1 MLATGK
7 QFDELEIRILGPL
20 EISLDGRLLP
30 IRAPRLQAALG
41 ALLLRVDEV
50 VTLEHLVSSIW
61 GGEPPADPANQVA
74 TCISMIR
81 RRLRDFGVQR
91 DVLVTQPPGYRFVAD
106 GVRIDTATALQ
117 LRSAA
122 QERFSEGDLEGALQI
137 LKEALSLW
145 RGPALSGIG
154 RPEWAAEVHRWEEEY
169 VSLRSICSDVQLR
182 LGHYDD
188 LTSELSAFIQ
198 KFPLLEQ
205 PRGVLMTAMARS
217 GRQADALQ
225 LYRNTSGF
233 LREELGVTP
242 GRQLQQ
248 LHEQILK
255 GTLPA
260 PSTSSPAKDAR
271 PWAPTGHAPPQPAA
285 ATPVQESVGTSPA
298 VTAGPCLLPG
308 DLAEFTGRQ
317 EEVRRLQEALVP
329 AQSSVPQVLL
339 VGPGGTGKTALAVHT
354 AHAMRP
360 AFPDGQLYMNLRG
373 MSGQP
378 VAPEEAL
385 ARFLRELG
393 LPGPLPETLDER
405 AESYRRLL
413 ADRHMLI
420 VLDDAADA
428 RQVLPLLPGTGSCAV
443 LITSRS
449 RLTTI
454 PTTRVLEIEVFDR
467 QQALTLLALLV
478 GRARVAAEP
487 EVAEQ
492 LVAYCGRLPLAVRIL
507 SAKLASKP
515 HWTLK
520 KAAARLADERRRLD
534 ELAHED
540 LEVRASLELSH
551 QGISPA
557 ARQLFR
563 RLALVAAS
571 DFGDWVCAPLAA
583 LPLAEAEDLLEELL
597 DARLLD
603 VVSPDDVGEPRYRM
617 HDLVRLYAL
626 EQVHDLE
633 PQEQRVAALVRLGM
647 TTLALADRAHRAVC
661 GGDFTVVHN
670 LAQPPSIPPDI
681 LDRVGRDPLAWY
693 EADRVTV
700 SALCRQLAE
709 QDQDELAWDLAAT
722 CRCQFSLRFHFDEW
736 RETHEVALRAA
747 RLHGNERGAAA
758 MLLGLGDLHL
768 TKRNYAQAIP
778 LLEESQEL
786 FRKVNDEYGFALA
799 LRKAACA
806 DRIQGR
812 FEKALSRWQECL
824 PILRAAADV
833 EAQAQVLRWS
843 GQTLLEIGR
852 GQEAADLLQEAV
864 GIVDGFR
871 GRSAA
876 QVRLSLG
883 EHHLAIGEP
892 DLAEREFTR
901 GLDAAAHNG
910 DLSGHCYALWGLG
923 WAHTLRGRHAEGE
936 DRFHQALERARS
948 IHDPLLES
956 DVLIGLAASR
966 HAMGRVGDAVDLLE
980 EGAGLC
986 RQMNAPTRLD
996 RFRRALVS
1004 ISRGVAWHQSFFAD
1018 PDDADPVGSSI

>member
-1 MLATGK
+1 MVATEK
-7 QFDELEIRILGPL
+7 QVDKLEIRILGPL
-20 EISLDGRLLP
+20 EISREGRLLP

-41 ALLLRVDEV
+41 ALLLRVGEV
-50 VTLEHLVSSIW
+50 VTLDHLVASIW
-61 GGEPPADPANQVA
+61 GEDTPSDPANQVA

-81 RRLRDFGVQR
+81 RRLRDFGVQHNA
-91 DVLVTQPPGYRFVAD
+91 LVTQPPGYRFVAD
-106 GVRIDTATALQ
+106 GVKVDTITALQ

-122 QERFSEGDLEGALQI
+122 QERISEGDLEGALPI

-145 RGPALSGIG
+145 RGPVLSGIS

-169 VSLRSICSDVQLR
+169 VSLRSVCSDVQLQ
-182 LGHYDD
+182 LGRYEE
-188 LTSELSAFIQ
+188 LTSELSAFTQ

-205 PRGVLMTAMARS
+205 PRGVLMTALARS

-225 LYRNTSGF
+225 LYRNTSAY
-233 LREELGVTP
+233 LRDELGVTP
-242 GRQLQQ
+242 GKQLRQ

-255 GTLPA
+255 GTLPSSATDSPPEPPVARA
-260 PSTSSPAKDAR
+260 P
-271 PWAPTGHAPPQPAA
+271 QELPAA
-285 ATPVQESVGTSPA
+285 VPGQGTAGTSPTI
-298 VTAGPCLLPG
+298 TAGPCLLPG

-317 EEVRRLQEALVP
+317 EEVQRLQAALAP
-329 AQSSVPQVLL
+329 TEGSVPLVLL

-354 AHAMRP
+354 AHRLRP
-360 AFPDGQLYMNLRG
+360 AFSDGQLYMNLRG

-413 ADRHMLI
+413 ADRRMLI

-428 RQVLPLLPGTGSCAV
+428 RQVLPLLPGTASCAV
-443 LITSRS
+443 LVTSRT

-454 PTTRVLEIEVFDR
+454 PTTRVLELEVFER

-478 GRARVAAEP
+478 GRDRVSAEP

-492 LVAYCGRLPLAVRIL
+492 LVAYCGHLPLAVRIL
-507 SAKLASKP
+507 GAKLASKP
-515 HWTLK
+515 HWTLR

-571 DFGDWVCAPLAA
+571 DFGDWVCAPLAD
-583 LPLAEAEDLLEELL
+583 LPLADAEDLLEELL

-603 VVSPDDVGEPRYRM
+603 VVSPDDAGEPRYRM

-647 TTLALADRAHRAVC
+647 TTLALADRAHRTVC

-670 LAQPPSIPPDI
+670 LAQPPSVPADI
-681 LDRVGRDPLAWY
+681 LDRVGRDSLAWY
-693 EADRVTV
+693 EADRLTI

-768 TKRNYAQAIP
+768 TKRNYAQAVP

-786 FRKVNDEYGFALA
+786 FRKVNDEYGYALA

-824 PILRAAADV
+824 PILRAAADI

-852 GQEAADLLQEAV
+852 RQAAADLLHEARR
-864 GIVDGFR
+864 IVDGFQ

-883 EHHLAIGEP
+883 EHQLALGEP
-892 DLAEREFTR
+892 DLAEQEFAW
-901 GLDAAAHNG
+901 GLEAAAHNG

-923 WAHTLRGRHAEGE
+923 WCDMLRGRHAEGE
-936 DRFHQALERARS
+936 ERFQQALELARG

-956 DVLIGLAASR
+956 DVLIGLAAAR
-966 HAMGRVGDAVDLLE
+966 QGMGNPGDAVALLE

-986 RQMNAPTRLD
+986 RQMNAPARLD
-996 RFRRALVS
+996 RFRNALASV
-1004 ISRGVAWHQSFFAD
+1004 SRGVPWYQSYFAD
-1018 PDDADPVGSSI
+1018 PDDAASAGSSI